1 MYHSIRSKHVAKYTP
16 NQTKYL
22 FSSLDRCTQQMA
34 FKDLRINL
42 ATIKALSYHLQ
53 CKIHARRVCVPY
65 RALKAITQRNH
76 YKVIEINVTGD
87 DIRYLLR
94 GTDSFYCK
102 LSGKVQR
109 VNLCIVVSTR
119 NQLIIT
125 AYLNTCSDNHSTL
138 DRERYSN

>member
-1 MYHSIRSKHVAKYTP
+1 MYHSIRSQHRTKYTP
-16 NQTKYL
+16 NQVKFL
-22 FSSLDRCTQQMA
+22 FHTLDRYSQQMA
-34 FKDLRINL
+34 FKDLCINL

-53 CKIHARRVCVPY
+53 CKIHARRVYVPY
-65 RALKAITQRNH
+65 KALKAITQRNH

-102 LSGKVQR
+102 VSGKIQR

-119 NQLIIT
+119 NQLIVT
-125 AYLNTCSDNHSTL
+125 AYLNTCTDNHTTL

>member
-1 MYHSIRSKHVAKYTP
+1 MYQVKQSQHRAKYTP
-16 NQTKYL
+16 NQVKFL
-22 FSSLDRCTQQMA
+22 FSTLDRYSQQIA
-34 FKDLRINL
+34 FKDLCINL
-42 ATIKALSYHLQ
+42 ATITRLSHHLKG
-53 CKIHARRVCVPY
+53 KIHARRVCMPY

-76 YKVIEINVTGD
+76 YKIIEVNKTGE

-119 NQLIIT
+119 SQLIVT
-125 AYLNTCSDNHSTL
+125 AYLNKCTDNHTTL
-138 DRERYSN
+138 DRKRYSN

>member
-1 MYHSIRSKHVAKYTP
+1 MYYVKRSQHKAKYTP

-22 FSSLDRCTQQMA
+22 FSSLDRYTQQIA
-34 FKDLRINL
+34 LKDLCNHL
-42 ATIKALSYHLQ
+42 SAIKRLSHHLQ
-53 CKIHARRVCVPY
+53 RKIHQKRVCMPY
-65 RALKAITQRNH
+65 KALKAITKHNH
-76 YKVIEINVTGD
+76 YKVIEVNVTGD
-87 DIRYLLR
+87 NLRYLLR

-119 NQLIIT
+119 NQLIVT
-125 AYLNTCSDNHSTL
+125 AYLNTCSDNHNTL

>member
-1 MYHSIRSKHVAKYTP
+1 MYQVKQSQHRPKYTP

-22 FSSLDRCTQQMA
+22 FSSLDRYTQQIA
-34 FKDLRINL
+34 LRDLCNHL
-42 ATIKALSYHLQ
+42 STVKALSHHLQ
-53 CKIHARRVCVPY
+53 SKIHARRVCIPY
-65 RALKAITQRNH
+65 KALQAITQHNH
-76 YKVIEINVTGD
+76 YKVIEVNVTGD
-87 DIRYLLR
+87 NIRYLLR

-119 NQLIIT
+119 NQLIVT
-125 AYLNTCSDNHSTL
+125 AYLNTCTDNHNTL

>member
-1 MYHSIRSKHVAKYTP
+1 MYHSIRSQHRTKYTP
-16 NQTKYL
+16 NQVKYL
-22 FSSLDRCTQQMA
+22 FSSLDKYTQQMA
-34 FKDLRINL
+34 FRDLCTHL

-53 CKIHARRVCVPY
+53 KKVHQKRVCLPY
-65 RALKAITQRNH
+65 RELKEITQLNH
-76 YKVIEINVTGD
+76 YKVIEVNKTGD

-102 LSGKVQR
+102 LSGKIQR

-119 NQLIIT
+119 SRLIVT
-125 AYLNTCSDNHSTL
+125 AYLNTCTDNHTTL

>member
-1 MYHSIRSKHVAKYTP
+1 MYQVRRSQHKAKYTP

-22 FSSLDRCTQQMA
+22 FSSLDRYIQYIA
-34 FKDLRINL
+34 LKDLCNHL
-42 ATIKALSYHLQ
+42 STIKRLSHHLQ
-53 CKIHARRVCVPY
+53 RKIHAKRVCMPY
-65 RALKAITQRNH
+65 KALKAITKYNH
-76 YKVIEINVTGD
+76 YKVIEVNVTGD
-87 DIRYLLR
+87 NIRYLLR

-109 VNLCIVVSTR
+109 VNLCIVVSTY
-119 NQLIIT
+119 NQLIVT

>member
-1 MYHSIRSKHVAKYTP
+1 MYHSIRSEHRTKYTP
-16 NQTKYL
+16 NQKKYL
-22 FSSLDRCTQQMA
+22 FSTLNRYTQQMA
-34 FKDLRINL
+34 FKDLCINL
-42 ATIKALSYHLQ
+42 VTIKALSYHLQ
-53 CKIHARRVCVPY
+53 NKIHQKRVYVPY
-65 RALKAITQRNH
+65 KALKAITQRNH

-102 LSGKVQR
+102 VSGKIQR

-119 NQLIIT
+119 NQLIVT
-125 AYLNTCSDNHSTL
+125 AYLNTCTDNHTTL

>member
-1 MYHSIRSKHVAKYTP
+1 MYHSIRSQHRTKYTP
-16 NQTKYL
+16 NQVKFL
-22 FSSLDRCTQQMA
+22 FSTLDRYSQQMA
-34 FKDLRINL
+34 FKDLCINL

-53 CKIHARRVCVPY
+53 KKIHQKRVCVPY
-65 RALKAITQRNH
+65 RALQAITQRNH
-76 YKVIEINVTGD
+76 YKVIEVNKTGD

-102 LSGKVQR
+102 LSGTIQR

-119 NQLIIT
+119 SQLVVT
-125 AYLNTCSDNHSTL
+125 AYLNTCTDNHGTL